1 MNRAQII
8 IFGFIVFIVIL
19 ALLVVTGIIP
29 GLKESPPPPFALTI
43 WGTTDEPDMWQ
54 SIANSYRI
62 NSVQTATIA
71 YVKKN
76 PLTYE
81 KELVNA
87 LASGMGPDIFLLPDI
102 WIEKHLDKVKTLPD
116 GTLGYQKK
124 NLKSIFAD
132 HLAEAIITSKNELI
146 GIPLAFD
153 TLGLFFNRDYFNAAT
168 IPNPPHTWDE
178 LIEDAQKL
186 TKLSDIGTIQR
197 SGVALGTAA
206 NVEHSADIF
215 TALLSQGGGRLVNV
229 DATQS
234 ALTDQKTNSTLAFY
248 IAFSN
253 VTKKAYSWNLIFENS
268 LDAFARGKT
277 AMAFGYASDIKR
289 IVALNPQLNFDAAKF
304 PQLDLKNRQV
314 NFGRFSLLTVS
325 RTSKQSNQAWAFL
338 LWLEG
343 RDFQKN
349 YIDRAGL
356 PPARRDLVTSAPPRD
371 YLAPF
376 YDQVLSAEVFPTSIA
391 NSITPIINDM
401 IDSVVNHRFTIAESI
416 QRASGQLN
424 NILIERKREAD
435 TTP

>member
-8 IFGFIVFIVIL
+8 IFGFIVVVVIL

-29 GLKESPPPPFALTI
+29 GLKKSPPPPFTLTI
-43 WGTTDEPDMWQ
+43 WGTTDEPAFWL
-54 SIANSYRI
+54 SIASNYRQNSI
-62 NSVQTATIA
+62 ETASIV
-71 YVKKN
+71 YVKKSQA
-76 PLTYE
+76 TYE
-81 KELVNA
+81 EELVNA
-87 LASGMGPDIFLLPDI
+87 LASGMGPDIFLLPDT
-102 WIEKHLDKVKTLPD
+102 WIEKHLDKVSPLPD

-146 GIPLAFD
+146 GVPLAFD

-168 IPNPPHTWDE
+168 IPNPPQTWDE
-178 LIEDAQKL
+178 LTEDAEKL

-206 NVEHSADIF
+206 NVEHAADILV
-215 TALLSQGGGRLVNV
+215 ALLFQSGGGVVSV
-229 DATQS
+229 DTTRS
-234 ALTDQKTNSTLAFY
+234 TLTDPKVNSALAFY
-248 IAFSN
+248 TAFSN
-253 VTKKAYSWNLIFENS
+253 VTKKTYSWNLIFENS
-268 LDAFARGKT
+268 LDAFAQGKT

-289 IVALNPQLNFDAAKF
+289 IVAINPQLNFDASKF

-325 RTSKQSNQAWAFL
+325 RTSKQSNQAWTFL

-343 RDFQKN
+343 RDFQKD
-349 YIDRAGL
+349 YIDRSGL

-376 YDQVLSAEVFPTSIA
+376 YDQVLSAEVFPPMIA
-391 NSITPIINDM
+391 NSITPLINDM
-401 IDSVVNHRFTIAESI
+401 IDSVVNHRFTITESI
-416 QRASGQLN
+416 QRASSQLN
-424 NILIERKREAD
+424 AILDERNRE
-435 TTP
+435 